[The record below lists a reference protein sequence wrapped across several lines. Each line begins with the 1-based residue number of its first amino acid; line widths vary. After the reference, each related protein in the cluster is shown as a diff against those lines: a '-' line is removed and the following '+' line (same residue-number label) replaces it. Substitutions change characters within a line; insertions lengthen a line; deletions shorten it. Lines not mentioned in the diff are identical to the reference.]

1 MIGAKA
7 LILVSLCTEDKETP
21 SIDPTWP
28 IFKAKETDMDAWG
41 HYEYFLYSKFKAHW
55 KNGVDMF
62 TKFGDHELAMN
73 NAIVCASKGN
83 FNFKRL
89 LEKFKTLPPNTVVFN
104 EWALAGSTQWHTPES
119 HNPGP
124 IPTEFVTSYSSFM
137 KLVSLWKWIDSY
149 KNQPDILD
157 NDKCFA
163 IMQRTMW
170 QRNLQYTALNWPE
183 EKIITDEHG

>member
-1 MIGAKA
+1 M
-7 LILVSLCTEDKETP
+7 ILVSLSSKIKKTP

-28 IFKAKETDMDAWG
+28 TFKTTTVKTLKDSLLWG
-41 HYEYFLYSKFKAHW
+41 HYDYFLYSKFKAHW

-62 TKFGDHELAMN
+62 TQFGDQELAMN
-73 NAIVCASKGN
+73 NAIVCATVKDYDFTN
-83 FNFKRL
+83 L

-104 EWALAGSTQWHTPES
+104 KWAVEDKRYIHVPQS

-137 KLVSLWKWIDSY
+137 KLVSLWKWIDSH
-149 KNQPDILD
+149 KNQPNLLETDTS
-157 NDKCFA
+157 FA

-170 QRNLQYTALNWPE
+170 QRNLQYTALNWAE
-183 EKIITDEHG
+183 ERIDETLE